1 MHWSEAE
8 KERIF
13 TSTTL
18 PTPPMFYQAFPVHS
32 FDLAMLVLYFKL
44 CVSRLL
50 RIQAFSN
57 GLIHTL
63 RGASTM
69 M

>member
-8 KERIF
+8 RERIF
-13 TSTTL
+13 TGTAL
-18 PTPPMFYQAFPVHS
+18 PAPPMFCQAFPVHS
-32 FDLAMLVLYFKL
+32 FDLAVLVLYFEL
-44 CVSRLL
+44 CVGRLL
-50 RIQAFSN
+50 GIQAFSN